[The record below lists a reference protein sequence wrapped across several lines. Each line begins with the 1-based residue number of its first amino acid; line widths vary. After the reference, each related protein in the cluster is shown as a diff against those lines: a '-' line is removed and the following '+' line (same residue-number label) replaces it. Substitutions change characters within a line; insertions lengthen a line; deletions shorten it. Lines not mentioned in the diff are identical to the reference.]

1 MFSLIL
7 MLYELDHPY
16 ICTLGKKVMHTLKLS
31 IMFATLEQLTAEL
44 LIILQVYPF
53 IFWRLFSSFYCV
65 YIHIHEYVNEL
76 LHISP
81 LRKGT
86 VS

>member
-16 ICTLGKKVMHTLKLS
+16 ICPLGKRVMHKLKLS

-53 IFWRLFSSFYCV
+53 IFGDFSLPSIVF
-65 YIHIHEYVNEL
+65 IFIFMNM
-76 LHISP
+76 
-81 LRKGT
+81 
-86 VS
+86 